1 MLLLKVRR
9 LFSVWSMVVPISIL
23 LTVLKAEPEVLA
35 ASFLRVGRN
44 GMNKH
49 YSNTQGRRL
58 LRFIQWHAQGKNVRL
73 LKVSRVLSVFGM
85 ATSFP
90 TQQHY
95 KAKRQSW
102 VKIQRE
108 WPCSNR
114 YYERK
119 YRRSK
124 ATQNSGEGKEALL
137 HSGAFFHTCEE
148 QKNVGRERKAE
159 PTSATCLKPTTPFG
173 RPMHCLD
180 SWIFS
185 VPAVNLW
192 VFPFG
197 F

>member
-44 GMNKH
+44 GMNKL

-58 LRFIQWHAQGKNVRL
+58 LRFIQWHAQGKNARL

-148 QKNVGRERKAE
+148 QKKCWPWTESGTNIRNLFE
-159 PTSATCLKPTTPFG
+159 TNDTI
-173 RPMHCLD
+173 RPSYALFRQLNFFC
-180 SWIFS
+180 S
-185 VPAVNLW
+185 
-192 VFPFG
+192 G
-197 F
+197 G

>member
-44 GMNKH
+44 GMNKL

-58 LRFIQWHAQGKNVRL
+58 LRFIQWHAQGKNARL

-108 WPCSNR
+108 CPVQIVTTKESI
-114 YYERK
+114 
-119 YRRSK
+119 
-124 ATQNSGEGKEALL
+124 EGAKQHKIQVKVKRHCFIQAL
-137 HSGAFFHTCEE
+137 FFTPA
-148 QKNVGRERKAE
+148 KNKKM
-159 PTSATCLKPTTPFG
+159 L
-173 RPMHCLD
+173 
-180 SWIFS
+180 
-185 VPAVNLW
+185 AVNGKRNQHPQLVW
-192 VFPFG
+192 NQRHHSAVLCIV
-197 F
+197 